1 MRAGA
6 AAALVGCLALALGGL
21 AATVAGPPPPP
32 ATDGWQ
38 TFEGAWSAT
47 GRRFPLEFE
56 GGGTAVVVEF
66 SGAVVVKA
74 GSGLSH
80 GFQGRLIGFDDG
92 QGLSTGRAVWTDGHG
107 DRIYSRLRGER
118 LEAGTRLVGTI
129 TGGTGRYA
137 GIEGEYTFTW
147 QYMVPGEDGTFE
159 VRASNL
165 SGRYRRAGASP

>member
-6 AAALVGCLALALGGL
+6 AALAGLLALAAGHPI
-21 AATVAGPPPPP
+21 ATGDSPPVPVA
-32 ATDGWQ
+32 TGWRS
-38 TFEGAWSAT
+38 FEGTWAAT